1 MATLLRCVGVDQAV
15 HGNDRKAVSSPEPT
29 CAIGCVRNEGSAV
42 SQVIYTE
49 DDNGREIQLH
59 TGDLVNVALPENPT
73 TGHLWQTASVSSEGL
88 LPQAVHF
95 SPGDA
100 TAPGSAGTRTFTFRT
115 QAPGRAT
122 LELHLRRPWQ
132 ATAPPTRRFS
142 LVLYVS

>member
-1 MATLLRCVGVDQAV
+1 MTVPFCPPPPRETGRPPLGWLLC
-15 HGNDRKAVSSPEPT
+15 
-29 CAIGCVRNEGSAV
+29 SAV

-73 TGHLWQTASVSSEGL
+73 TGHLWQIASVSSEGL

-132 ATAPPTRRFS
+132 AAAPPPD
-142 LVLYVS
+142 VSRLCCT